1 MKDAKFEDVLRE
13 GLEDLY
19 DAEQQIV
26 EALPKMAK
34 AASSEDLVT
43 AFQDHL
49 EETKGQVERLTKI
62 FEAMGEQP
70 GGKRCAGMQGL
81 LKEGEELIQEM
92 NPSAALDVALIA
104 AAQKV
109 EHYEIAAYG
118 SMRTLAEVLGQ
129 QDAADLLEETLDE
142 EKAADDT
149 LTEVAESI
157 LQGDASD
164 EDEDEE
170 EIEDDEEIEDE
181 ETPVKG
187 KR

>member
-34 AASSEDLVT
+34 AASSEDLAT

-49 EETKGQVERLTKI
+49 EETKEQVQRLAKI
-62 FEAMGEQP
+62 FEGMGEQP

-81 LKEGEELIQEM
+81 LKEGEQLIQEM
-92 NPSAALDVALIA
+92 SPSPALDVALIA

-118 SMRTLAEVLGQ
+118 SIRTLAEVLGQ

-170 EIEDDEEIEDE
+170 EIEDDEEIEGE
-181 ETPVKG
+181 EAPVKG